1 MNDGTVSRLSLGLVA
16 TIVACPTLVV
26 VILFVALW
34 NYHEL
39 LGWCIVLLAVLT
51 VLVLLGLFVTN
62 QLNEMAIRR
71 QRYRH
76 QEETPLGF
84 GGAWPQLRHPPDGQ
98 TYARSY
104 QQEVYE

>member
-1 MNDGTVSRLSLGLVA
+1 MNEASRFNLGLVA
-16 TIVACPTLVV
+16 LIVACPTLVI

-34 NYHEL
+34 NSHEL
-39 LGWCIVLLAVLT
+39 LGWCVVTLILLT

-84 GGAWPQLRHPPDGQ
+84 GGAWPQLRQPHDGQ